1 MPIGAE
7 QLAARLAAGP
17 TAPIYL
23 VAGAETLLVQEAADA
38 IRAHLRTAGYAERSI
53 HDVDERFDWNS
64 LHYELGALSLFAS
77 RRVFEL
83 RLPTGKPGREGALE
97 LDKLAESGNPDT
109 VIVVLAND
117 WSNKHGGRWSERI
130 DKQGLM
136 VVCPELRRQQ
146 MPDWLAQR
154 LRARGLSATREA
166 VEVLVERVEGNLLA
180 AAQEVDKLALL
191 MPGGSLDADAM
202 AQAVA
207 DSARFNVFGMLEAA
221 LAGDAARA
229 LRMAHSLHL
238 EGDSVLALMGWVAG
252 EVRRIAGYAAVEAA
266 GGNAAAAMR
275 TERVWESRQALYRRA
290 LTRHGAARWERFVAM
305 CALIDRMAKGRAEGD
320 PWQVLERLLLAL
332 AEPRAAARVLA
343 AC

>member
-1 MPIGAE
+1 MAIGPE
-7 QLAARLAAGP
+7 QLAATLATGP
-17 TAPIYL
+17 LRPIYL

-38 IRAHLRTAGYAERSI
+38 IRAHLRQAGIAERAVF
-53 HDVDERFDWNS
+53 DVDDRFDWDS

-77 RRVFEL
+77 RRLFEL
-83 RLPTGKPGREGALE
+83 RLPTGKPGREGAQELE
-97 LDKLAESGNPDT
+97 KLGELGNPDT
-109 VIVVLAND
+109 VILVLANG

-130 DKQGLM
+130 DKLGL
-136 VVCPELRRQQ
+136 VVLCPELRRQQ
-146 MPDWLAQR
+146 LPDWLAQR
-154 LRARGLSATREA
+154 LRARGLSASREA

-191 MPGGSLDADAM
+191 MPGGTLDAGAM

-207 DSARFNVFGMLEAA
+207 DSARFNVFGMLESA

-229 LRMAHSLHL
+229 LRMAQSLNL

-252 EVRRIAGYAAVEAA
+252 EIRRIAGYAAVEAG

-275 TERVWESRQALYRRA
+275 AEHVWESRQALYRRA
-290 LTRHGAARWERFVAM
+290 LARHSAPRWERLVAQ
-305 CALIDRMAKGRAEGD
+305 CALIDRIAKGRAEGD
-320 PWQVLERLLLAL
+320 PWQMLERLLVAL
-332 AEPRAAARVLA
+332 AEPRAAARVLV